1 MSETPAYVKNLK
13 KESVVQSVINC
24 LTDAM
29 RSKELKPGDRI
40 PPEPELAASMGVARS
55 SVREAIKILS
65 YLGVLES
72 KRAEGTFVCSGFQ
85 ESMIDPMIYGIILN
99 QDSSEN
105 LMELREMVESGIM
118 RLASAKYNE
127 EAGRALAAILDQM
140 TGIVQSGENVV
151 DRFFEVDN
159 AFHNLISQMGKNP
172 LADKISRVVRTL
184 THAMRYETVATM
196 LNTGRGEELIA
207 AHRCLLETLQSR
219 FSPALSRRAGELFSR
234 LTDGKYES
242 VLLDRTF
249 SAQAGE
255 AGESISHDAQLLSL
269 GTLDQLYL
277 AVRLAICES
286 VLPEGDPPPI
296 VLDDALVRFDDARCR
311 AALDLLLEES
321 KSRQI
326 LLFTCQHRESAYL
339 AGRDGVTLLSL

>member
-55 SVREAIKILS
+55 SVREAIK
-65 YLGVLES
+65 S

-159 AFHNLISQMGKNP
+159 TFHNLISQMGKNP

-219 FSPALSRRAGELFSR
+219 RLENVEEL
-234 LTDGKYES
+234 
-242 VLLDRTF
+242 VRTTYF
-249 SAQAGE
+249 E
-255 AGESISHDAQLLSL
+255 
-269 GTLDQLYL
+269 
-277 AVRLAICES
+277 
-286 VLPEGDPPPI
+286 
-296 VLDDALVRFDDARCR
+296 DALN
-311 AALDLLLEES
+311 
-321 KSRQI
+321 I
-326 LLFTCQHRESAYL
+326 
-339 AGRDGVTLLSL
+339 